1 MNDPTRAASAP
12 TVAIPLREGH
22 APSTDGGTS
31 TALSEAPDVLAANAR
46 RLSGIAI
53 AYAITYFLAISTA
66 VAAAL
71 LRGERIDDTAALV
84 IAGVFILGA
93 LLIGILVR
101 RRHLDSGQL
110 ERAATWLLILGA
122 VGIYASAWGWES
134 NAHRYMVGMAGT
146 LGIPVERVLEDFA
159 RPIAEGGF
167 SVVIFEGVSW
177 VGVWVICFALF
188 IPTSPIRVFLSG
200 VAAVIAGSGIFLV
213 SILVND
219 ASPLIEPYV
228 MPYLGALVVP
238 SLICVIMATFGA
250 RVVYGLQ
257 RDLVRARRMGSY
269 VLRERIGHGGM
280 GEVWRAE
287 HRMLARPA
295 AIKLVRADALGP
307 DPVEARLAL
316 ERFEREA
323 RATAGLTSPHT
334 IDVYDFGITDE
345 GAFYY
350 VMELLSGFDLHT
362 LVTRFGPVP
371 ASRVIHLLAQACHSL
386 HEAHR
391 NGLVHR
397 DIKPANLFVGRRGLD
412 ADFVTVLDFG
422 LVKETGPAPDPG
434 LTRAGTAAGTPAFMS
449 PEAISGHPVDART
462 DLYAL
467 GCVAFWLLTGE
478 LVFDAGTPLAT
489 MAEHARVAPD
499 APSGRTELPIPAS
512 LDAVVLACLS
522 KDPDRRPPSAWALRE
537 ALLACVPDTGAWTPP
552 EAHTWW
558 NRHTEHPPLDPSPS
572 VV

>member
-1 MNDPTRAASAP
+1 MNDPSRGASAP
-12 TVAIPLREGH
+12 TVAIPLREGF
-22 APSTDGGTS
+22 APSTDGAS

-66 VAAAL
+66 VAGAL
-71 LRGERIDDTAALV
+71 LRGERPDDTLGFLV
-84 IAGVFILGA
+84 AGAFILGA
-93 LLIGILVR
+93 LLTGIVMR
-101 RRHLDSGQL
+101 RRRLDSRQL
-110 ERAATWLLILGA
+110 ERAATWVLILGA
-122 VGIYASAWGWES
+122 AGIYASAWGWEG
-134 NAHRYMVGMAGT
+134 NAHRYMVGMAGA
-146 LGIPVERVLEDFA
+146 LDIPVERVLEDFI

-167 SVVIFEGVSW
+167 SVVVFEGVSW

-188 IPTSPIRVFLSG
+188 IPTSPMRVFLSG
-200 VAAVIAGSGIFLV
+200 VAAVVAGSVLFVG
-213 SILVND
+213 SILVNG
-219 ASPLIEPYV
+219 ASPEVEPYV
-228 MPYLGALVVP
+228 VPYLGALVVP
-238 SLICVIMATFGA
+238 SLICVVLATFGA

-269 VLRERIGHGGM
+269 VLREQIGHGGM

-295 AIKLVRADALGP
+295 AIKLVRPDALAT

-334 IDVYDFGITDE
+334 IDVYDFGLTDE

-350 VMELLSGFDLHT
+350 VMELLEGFDLHT
-362 LVTRFGPVP
+362 LVDRFGPVP
-371 ASRVIHLLAQACHSL
+371 AARVVHLLAQACHSL

-397 DIKPANLFVGRRGLD
+397 DVKPANLFVGRRGLD

-422 LVKETGPAPDPG
+422 LVKETGPAPDAT

-449 PEAISGHPVDART
+449 PESISGHPVDART

-499 APSGRTELPIPAS
+499 PPSRRTELAIPGS
-512 LDAVVLACLS
+512 LDAVVLACLA
-522 KDPDRRPPSAWALRE
+522 KDPDQRPASAWALRD
-537 ALLACVPDTGAWTPP
+537 ALLGCVPDTGPWTAAAAHAW
-552 EAHTWW
+552 WD
-558 NRHTEHPPLDPSPS
+558 RHTDHAALDPSRHPA
-572 VV
+572 